1 MKIEHLLKRLSKKGT
16 KAVVMVVANEG
27 YSVIPMSREIYKMF
41 FLMQEH
47 WNGETIKDALT
58 NLLDKED

>member
-27 YSVIPMSREIYKMF
+27 YSVIPMSREIYNTF

-47 WNGETIKDALT
+47 WNAETIKDALT